1 MSKSREDRAHAMW
14 FDDSAHVHVD
24 GLKVDMVAEIII
36 RNIEDRH
43 FL

>member
-1 MSKSREDRAHAMW
+1 MGW
-14 FDDSAHVHVD
+14 FDDDAHVHVD
-24 GLKVDMVAEIII
+24 DLKDDMVAEIII